1 MIETKTYTAKEGS
14 KLLLKSYLLVWAF
27 YFSFFMV
34 LGILSKWFPELINNE
49 YKQERLLEMLNNQ
62 PIQLLISAV
71 IIAPIFEEIMF
82 RSLIKPSY
90 EDLLLFISGWLSFLF
105 MGFSKGLT
113 DWYIRLLIMFAIFIG
128 IYYLLQFLMPRKA
141 LLGIQK
147 FLGKYVLVVLIVTSL
162 IFGMAHIYNYVESFL
177 INAALFAMIIPRI
190 ILGSI
195 AGWLKIK
202 TGVLIWPILLHF
214 LNNAFVVGIMLVVTY
229 ALSN

>member
-1 MIETKTYTAKEGS
+1 MIATKTYTVKES
-14 KLLLKSYLLVWAF
+14 AKLLVKSYLLVWAF
-27 YFSFFMV
+27 YFAFFTV

-105 MGFSKGLT
+105 MGFSEGLA
-113 DWYIRLLIMFAIFIG
+113 DWYIRLLIMFAVFIG
-128 IYYLLQFLMPRKA
+128 TYYLLQFLVPKKA
-141 LLGIQK
+141 LVGIQN
-147 FLGKYVLVVLIVTSL
+147 FLGKYVLVVLVITSV

-190 ILGSI
+190 VLGGI

-214 LNNAFVVGIMLVVTY
+214 LNNAFAIGIMLLFTY
-229 ALSN
+229 VISN

>member
-1 MIETKTYTAKEGS
+1 MIATKTYTAKEGS

-105 MGFSKGLT
+105 MGFSEGLA
-113 DWYIRLLIMFAIFIG
+113 DWYIRLLIMFGVFIG
-128 IYYLLQFLMPRKA
+128 IYYVLQLLIPKNA

-147 FLGKYVLVVLIVTSL
+147 FLGKYVLVVLIITSL

-177 INAALFAMIIPRI
+177 LNAALFAMIIPRI
-190 ILGSI
+190 VLGGI
-195 AGWLKIK
+195 AGWLKLK

-214 LNNAFVVGIMLVVTY
+214 LNNAFVIGVMLVVTY
-229 ALSN
+229 TLSN

>member
-1 MIETKTYTAKEGS
+1 MIETKTYTAKQGA
-14 KLLLKSYLLVWAF
+14 KLLLKSYLLVWGF
-27 YFSFFMV
+27 YFAFFMV

-90 EDLLLFISGWLSFLF
+90 EDLLLFISGWISFFF
-105 MGFSKGLT
+105 MGFSEGLT
-113 DWYIRLLIMFAIFIG
+113 NWYIRLLIMFAVFIG
-128 IYYLLQFLMPRKA
+128 VYYLLQFVVPRKA
-141 LLGIQK
+141 LVGVQG
-147 FLGKYVLVVLIVTSL
+147 FLGKYVLVILIITSI

-177 INAALFAMIIPRI
+177 LNAALFAMIIPRI
-190 ILGSI
+190 VLGGI
-195 AGWLKIK
+195 AGWLKVK

-214 LNNAFVVGIMLVVTY
+214 LNNAFVIGIMLIIKYTIT
-229 ALSN
+229 N

>member
-1 MIETKTYTAKEGS
+1 MIVTKTYTAKEGG
-14 KLLLKSYLLVWAF
+14 KLLLKSYLLVWVF
-27 YFSFFMV
+27 YFLFFMV
-34 LGILSKWFPELINNE
+34 LGVLSTWFPELINNE
-49 YKQERLLEMLNNQ
+49 YKQERLIEMLTNQ
-62 PIQLLISAV
+62 PVQLLISAV

-105 MGFSKGLT
+105 MGFSEGLT

-141 LLGIQK
+141 LVGIQK
-147 FLGKYVLVVLIVTSL
+147 FLGKYVLVVLIITSL

-190 ILGSI
+190 ILGGI

-214 LNNAFVVGIMLVVTY
+214 LNNAFAIGIMLLFTY
-229 ALSN
+229 AISN